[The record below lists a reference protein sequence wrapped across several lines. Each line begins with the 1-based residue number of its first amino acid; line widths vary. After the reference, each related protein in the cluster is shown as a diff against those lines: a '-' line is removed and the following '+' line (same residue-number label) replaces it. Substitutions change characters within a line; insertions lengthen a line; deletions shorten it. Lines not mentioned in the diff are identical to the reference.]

1 MCTSVQSKNAWEDG
15 GGGGGGVNQ
24 SNQILTLYEAEHKR
38 LKKWYKKYFLYLVN
52 ISTFNAHVIAKSNG
66 YRKSTHTIF

>member
-38 LKKWYKKYFLYLVN
+38 LKKWYKKYFRYLVN
-52 ISTFNAHVIAKSNG
+52 ISTFSAHIIAKSNG
-66 YRKSTHTIF
+66 YRKSTLTIF